1 MLRIPAFPFF
11 RSMVLVSALLATSG
25 CSKLTGEKSSG
36 ESSGPTAAK
45 GSDAASFAG
54 AYMSNWGRCAL
65 SQDGTSVSGT
75 CTRGTTMTCQ
85 ASGDTLQCD
94 WKESSGFGKATL
106 TRQATGVLAGTW
118 GSQSSVS
125 NGGAWTFTPKR

>member
-1 MLRIPAFPFF
+1 MPKIPAFPFL
-11 RSMVLVSALLATSG
+11 RSVVLVSALLATSG
-25 CSKLTGEKSSG
+25 CSKLGGEKSSG

-45 GSDAASFAG
+45 ASTAASFAG
-54 AYMSNWGRCAL
+54 AYMSNWGPCAL
-65 SQDGTSVSGT
+65 SQEGASVSGT

-85 ASGDTLQCD
+85 ANGDTLQCD
-94 WKESSGFGKATL
+94 WKESSGSGKATL
-106 TRQATGVLAGTW
+106 TRQSTGVLAGTW